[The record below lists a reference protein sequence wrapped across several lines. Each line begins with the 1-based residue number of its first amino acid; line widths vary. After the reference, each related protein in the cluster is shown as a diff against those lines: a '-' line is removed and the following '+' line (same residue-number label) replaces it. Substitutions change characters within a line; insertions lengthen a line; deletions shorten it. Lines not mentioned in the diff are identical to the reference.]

1 VESGYRKL
9 LSPADCALAL
19 IDFQPAMYQG
29 PQSHDRK
36 VALDNVQILAL
47 ASKPFKVPTIVTT
60 LARDTLSGSFMPEIT
75 EGAYPEKTVVDRSSI
90 NSWLNADS
98 RAAVAA
104 TGRKRHR
111 IGGSV
116 DRRLRELPRT

>member
-1 VESGYRKL
+1 
-9 LSPADCALAL
+9 
-19 IDFQPAMYQG
+19 MYQG

-111 IGGSV
+111 VDGSV